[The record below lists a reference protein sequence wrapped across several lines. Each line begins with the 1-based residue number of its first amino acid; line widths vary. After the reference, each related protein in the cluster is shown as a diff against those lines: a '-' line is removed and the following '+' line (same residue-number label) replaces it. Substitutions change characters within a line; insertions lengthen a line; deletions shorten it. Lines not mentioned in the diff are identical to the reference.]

1 MIQGVYVIGLIILL
15 IAIYFIVPEMTISSA
30 FEATSGSES
39 GSATKEGFINVPQPV
54 EIPAVKD
61 IKSSEGPSLPSA
73 PFYGVS
79 EDRPLP
85 PIDPENEVASALRMR
100 RLLERSEGFFLSD
113 YKTLE
118 DKVEFLEP
126 VTNAKALLPRLREE
140 IHFLDANPGMPP
152 TLTTKKIMEGEA
164 TLSFLERAARQVT
177 LNEIEGYTN
186 FGSIAKKGLERKEG
200 FVNGGNK
207 QPRTRATVKDLVNF
221 NLRAWSEM
229 QRLGASGT
237 TDPIINARINAIKKI
252 RDSMQRIIDDVKYK
266 KITEADIPIF
276 KEDLERAFPIL
287 ADTTKPLPKLLA
299 ASQLPPELANIL
311 PPGSNPNEKDI
322 QKLISTYINNIL
334 QSTSFS
340 MKLKVDYI
348 SPNEVRLEEA
358 KAKANAKANA
368 NVNTTP
374 NQESINFSTIK
385 PGPKMNLTFSDS
397 NGNPVNEV
405 NVNANDPTSQSQ
417 QAKYNPSLDWKGR
430 TKQMCEQIR
439 RRGLDPQDFGCLKES
454 DEVSPTYS
462 WRGHAKMVCSRLGS
476 TPDPALPQTCGC
488 PPANWGGWN
497 SDYNLD

>member
-1 MIQGVYVIGLIILL
+1 MIQGIYVIGLIILL
-15 IAIYFIVPEMTISSA
+15 IVIYFIMPEMTISRG
-30 FEATSGSES
+30 FEATSGYES
-39 GSATKEGFINVPQPV
+39 GSATKEGFINIPKPV
-54 EIPAVKD
+54 EILAVKD
-61 IKSSEGPSLPSA
+61 IKPSEGPSLPSA
-73 PFYGVS
+73 PFYGIS

-85 PIDPENEVASALRMR
+85 PIDPENEVASVLRMR
-100 RLLERSEGFFLSD
+100 RLLERLEGFFLSD

-164 TLSFLERAARQVT
+164 TLSFLERSARKVT
-177 LNEIEGYTN
+177 LNEIEGYAN
-186 FGSIAKKGLERKEG
+186 FRNPTVAKKGLGRKEG
-200 FVNGGNK
+200 FVGASGNG

-221 NLRAWSEM
+221 NLRAWAEV

-237 TDPIINARINAIKKI
+237 TDPIINARINAINKI
-252 RDSMQRIIDDVKYK
+252 RDSMQRVIEDVKYK
-266 KITEADIPIF
+266 KISEVDIPVF
-276 KEDLERAFPIL
+276 KEDLERAFPVL
-287 ADTTKPLPKLLA
+287 ADTTKPIPKLLA

-311 PPGSNPNEKDI
+311 PPGTNPNEKDI

-348 SPNEVRLEEA
+348 SPNEVRVEEA
-358 KAKANAKANA
+358 KATSKPNM
-368 NVNTTP
+368 NTHSE
-374 NQESINFSTIK
+374 QESINFSPMKT
-385 PGPKMNLTFSDS
+385 GPKMNLTFSDS
-397 NGNPVNEV
+397 NGYSVDEV
-405 NVNANDPTSQSQ
+405 NIAANDPAEQTKK
-417 QAKYNPSLDWKGR
+417 AKYNPSLDWKGR
-430 TKQMCEQIR
+430 TKQICEQIR

-476 TPDPALPQTCGC
+476 TPDPALPETCGC
-488 PPANWGGWN
+488 PPANWGGWK
-497 SDYNLD
+497 SDFSLDE